1 MSTIH
6 DRNKKKSEET
16 TYHDGLDVSH
26 DTELR
31 PFEESV
37 ANPQIDDS
45 KDAIVPQK
53 EQEIAE
59 HNNSEINFYRERA
72 ENALSLV
79 NDVVLKNYLVRLS
92 EMDLVEM
99 PDLTVEDVILF
110 RINKM
115 VYEKDEYATDKFISA
130 ISAMTFTNSSIFL
143 IVDGH
148 LDHTDFYIGIRCE
161 DENRTANSVADTFE
175 SAIKGQFP
183 GIQME
188 NLSCIEIG
196 ATASRQDAIFAR
208 LKEAKNISSCVG
220 LPSVKDKNQERT
232 NSGFVQGIEK
242 LALAMRGREYTA
254 IILAQNS
261 TPEEI
266 QNIRFGYENLY
277 TQLSTQATQQLAY
290 SANESLANALSR
302 TKGYSDSET
311 HGTSH
316 TKSQSDSHS
325 EGKTHSK
332 GTSKG
337 TSKNNFWGKAGK
349 AATPLLEAG
358 AILTATGVG
367 APAGAIMMVA
377 GGIAGIGSM
386 IGASTKNTS
395 ENENNGTNISDAHTD
410 TTSNTENESSSHQE
424 NFSETNGRTAT
435 IGSSKNF
442 TLTVHNKHIEELLK
456 RIDKQLQRIDQAE
469 STGLWQTGA
478 YFLSYEND
486 RASAEIAAT
495 IFRSI
500 MQGEN
505 SGIEAS
511 AINTWYIDS
520 DANNNKSLLPAAI
533 SSFTHPVFSYK
544 DNAVGADIQV
554 TGTSLVNSAELAMM
568 IGLPRKSVPG
578 LPVVEH
584 AALAKEVVSYTENEQ
599 TGIKLGCIFDYGIEY
614 PQNKVALKRKSLTQ
628 HVFVTGSTGCG
639 KSETVYKLID
649 EARSVGAKFLVVEPA
664 KGEYK
669 NVFGNV
675 AVYGTNPK
683 ITKLLRI
690 NPFRFPSGDNGIH
703 VLEHIDRLVEI
714 FNVCWPMYAAM
725 PAVLKKAVLSS
736 YEKCGWNLAESTNRI
751 GLDIY
756 PTFEDLLWELTRV
769 INESSY
775 SAEVKS
781 NYTGSLVTRVESL
794 TNGING
800 EIFTSNDL
808 SDADLFDKNVIV
820 DLSRVGSTE
829 TKSLIM
835 GLLVMKLTEYRM
847 SSQAEPNN
855 NLCHITVLEEAHNI
869 LKRTSTEQSMEGSN
883 VAGKS
888 VEMLTNA
895 IAEMRTYGEGFVIV
909 DQSPTSVA
917 PAAIKNT
924 NTKII
929 MRLPDSDDRLLSGK
943 SAGMKL
949 EQIDEIAKLPT
960 GVAVVYQNDWVS
972 PVLCKIDKYSK
983 ERIEYSVSRELKRFD
998 NSKAINAEILK
1009 VLLYGRV
1016 SPRVEPDLDFLKAN
1030 INQCRI
1036 PSSLKTMIYE
1046 AMKGIET
1053 NDFSMWNRETF
1064 PVLSEVVTNFLG
1076 GIGQL
1081 NVIAKEVTDFNEL
1094 NGKLEELICSRVY
1107 LPQNDMFLLAVE
1119 QCLMR
1124 QFSMSNETSQRIY
1137 DAWYNY
1143 VKKEIVL

>member
-6 DRNKKKSEET
+6 DRNRKKPEKITGYDDFSINNDTEMRPSEET
-16 TYHDGLDVSH
+16 FTSQVEDSTDAPLVQEKQ
-26 DTELR
+26 EL
-31 PFEESV
+31 
-37 ANPQIDDS
+37 
-45 KDAIVPQK
+45 
-53 EQEIAE
+53 AE
-59 HNNSEINFYRERA
+59 LNSSEINKYKERA
-72 ENALSLV
+72 NNALSLV
-79 NDVVLKNYLVRLS
+79 NDIVLKNYLVQLS
-92 EMDLVEM
+92 MMDLVEM
-99 PDLTVEDVILF
+99 PDLTTENVILF
-110 RINKM
+110 KINKM

-161 DENRTANSVADTFE
+161 DDNRTANSVAETFE

-188 NLSCIEIG
+188 NISYIEIG
-196 ATASRQDAIFAR
+196 ANAAKQDAVFAR
-208 LKEAKNISSCVG
+208 LREAKNVSSCVG
-220 LPSVKDKNQERT
+220 IPSVKAKNQERT
-232 NSGFVQGIEK
+232 NSGFVQGMEK
-242 LALAMRGREYTA
+242 LALAMRGKEYTA

-261 TPEEI
+261 TPDEI
-266 QNIRFGYENLY
+266 QSLRLGYENLY

-311 HGTSH
+311 QGTSR
-316 TKSQSDSHS
+316 TESQSDAHS
-325 EGKTHSK
+325 EGESHSK

-349 AATPLLEAG
+349 AVTPLLEAG
-358 AILTATGVG
+358 AILTVTGVG

-377 GGIAGIGSM
+377 AAGIAGVGNM
-386 IGASTKNTS
+386 IGASTKNNS
-395 ENENNGTNISDAHTD
+395 ENETDGTSKSESHTE
-410 TTSNTENESSSHQE
+410 TTSNTENESRSHQE
-424 NFSETNGRTAT
+424 NFSETNGKTAT

-456 RIDKQLQRIDQAE
+456 RIDKQLQRIEQAE

-511 AINTWYIDS
+511 AINTWYVDN
-520 DANNNKSLLPAAI
+520 DAHNNRSMLPAAI

-544 DNAVGADIQV
+544 DNAVGANIQV
-554 TGTSLVNSAELAMM
+554 TGTALVNSAELAMM
-568 IGLPRKSVPG
+568 MGLPRTSVPG

-599 TGIKLGCIFDYGIEY
+599 TGIKLGSIFDYGIEY
-614 PQNKVALKRKSLTQ
+614 PQNKVSLKRKSLTQ

-649 EARSVGAKFLVVEPA
+649 EARSVGAKFLIVEPA

-669 NVFGNV
+669 NVFGDI

-683 ITKLLRI
+683 ISKLLRI

-751 GLDIY
+751 SLDIY

-775 SAEVKS
+775 SEEVKS
-781 NYTGSLVTRVESL
+781 NYAGSLVTRVESL
-794 TNGING
+794 TNGLNG

-808 SDADLFDKNVIV
+808 NDADLFDKNVIV

-847 SSQAEPNN
+847 SSQAEPNS

-909 DQSPTSVA
+909 DQSPTSIA

-960 GVAVVYQNDWVS
+960 GVAVVYQNDWVA

-983 ERIEYSVSRELKRFD
+983 ERIKYSIAKQSKQFD
-998 NSKAINAEILK
+998 NSKAVRAEILK
-1009 VLLYGRV
+1009 ALLYGRV
-1016 SPRVEPDLDFLKAN
+1016 FPKLNPDIDFIKKNLNGCRFASFLK
-1030 INQCRI
+1030 IR
-1036 PSSLKTMIYE
+1036 IYE
-1046 AMKGIET
+1046 AIKNIET
-1053 NDFSMWNRETF
+1053 GDLSLWNDD
-1064 PVLSEVVTNFLG
+1064 NFLELSA
-1076 GIGQL
+1076 IVSQL
-1081 NVIAKEVTDFNEL
+1081 LGCNAEMEMIARDASDFEEL
-1094 NGKLEELICSRVY
+1094 NDKMSECISRKIYV
-1107 LPQNDMFLLAVE
+1107 PENEMFLLAIK

-1124 QFSMSNETSQRIY
+1124 QFGIKNKECQKIY
-1137 DAWYNY
+1137 DTWYNNL
-1143 VKKEIVL
+1143 KKR